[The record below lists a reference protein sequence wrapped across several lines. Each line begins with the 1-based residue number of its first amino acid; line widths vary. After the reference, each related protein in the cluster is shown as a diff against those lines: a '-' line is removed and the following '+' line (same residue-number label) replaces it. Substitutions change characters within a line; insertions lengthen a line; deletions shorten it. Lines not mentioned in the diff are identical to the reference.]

1 MHKAMWMPLRK
12 SEQGIV
18 EGYASSEDPDS
29 TNDLLTTQAIKKALP
44 GFMKWAAVREM
55 HKTSAVGTVLKAEII
70 DGEVEIDGEVY
81 HNPLHVVAKIVDR
94 DAWEKVKQG
103 VYKGFSLGGD
113 ILRTVPAQMA
123 GKLVRKITEID
134 WVELSLADRPV
145 HPGARIL
152 LWKAERKG
160 VTGMRKRVQNTRTLR
175 KADDDMPA
183 STTPEQVIA
192 LLQELRNDVEV
203 SGDLEKAEMYTNAI
217 ALVLQAE
224 GAEEAVVAEP
234 VEEAEEEHE
243 ELGKEPPGEE
253 AEGEHDE
260 LTETPAEEAAESE
273 EMQEDEKRDDR
284 ELHAAAR
291 TRLLRKSGWVTPEA
305 LQKAVN
311 AQSAQLD
318 KTLGK
323 LTKTLTAIDARLQKI
338 EAQPRGGG
346 PVLRA
351 ADKVLV
357 GQATPADPER
367 EQKQTRLSDLRKAAA
382 IEPDPLQR
390 AQYQRD
396 MLSLEAEL
404 NRN

>member
-1 MHKAMWMPLRK
+1 
-12 SEQGIV
+12 
-18 EGYASSEDPDS
+18 
-29 TNDLLTTQAIKKALP
+29 
-44 GFMKWAAVREM
+44 
-55 HKTSAVGTVLKAEII
+55 
-70 DGEVEIDGEVY
+70 
-81 HNPLHVVAKIVDR
+81 
-94 DAWEKVKQG
+94 
-103 VYKGFSLGGD
+103 
-113 ILRTVPAQMA
+113 
-123 GKLVRKITEID
+123 
-134 WVELSLADRPV
+134 
-145 HPGARIL
+145 
-152 LWKAERKG
+152 
-160 VTGMRKRVQNTRTLR
+160 MRKRVQNTRTLR

>member
-160 VTGMRKRVQNTRTLR
+160 VTGMRKRVQNTRALN

-183 STTPEQVIA
+183 GTTPEQVIA
-192 LLQELRNDVEV
+192 LLQALRNDVEV
-203 SGDLEKAEMYTNAI
+203 GGDLEKAEMYTNAI

-234 VEEAEEEHE
+234 AEEAAEEHE
-243 ELGKEPPGEE
+243 ELGEEPPVDLEG
-253 AEGEHDE
+253 AEGAP
-260 LTETPAEEAAESE
+260 ETPAEEAAESAE
-273 EMQEDEKRDDR
+273 TQDDEDRDDR
-284 ELHAAAR
+284 ELRAAAR
-291 TRLLRKSGWVTPEA
+291 TRRLHKSTWVTPEA

-311 AQSAQLD
+311 AQSAQLE
-318 KTLGK
+318 KTLGT
-323 LTKTLTAIDARLQKI
+323 LTKTLTAIDTRLQRI
-338 EAQPRGGG
+338 EAQPRSGG

-351 ADKVLV
+351 VDKTIA
-357 GQATPADPER
+357 GQAAPADPER
-367 EQKQTRLSDLRKAAA
+367 EQKQQRLSDLRKAAA
-382 IEPDPLQR
+382 VEPDPLRR

-396 MLSLEAEL
+396 VLSLEAEL
-404 NRN
+404 NRK